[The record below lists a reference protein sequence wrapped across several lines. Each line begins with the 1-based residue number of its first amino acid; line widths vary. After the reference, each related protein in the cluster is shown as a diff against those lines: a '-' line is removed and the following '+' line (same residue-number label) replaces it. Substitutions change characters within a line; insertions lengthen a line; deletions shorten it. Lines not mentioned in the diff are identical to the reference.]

1 MSEQT
6 EERHRTAVVQPES
19 PPPPWSD
26 VSLTVVVPTYNEA
39 DNLPTLVDALFALPL
54 PNLRVLVVDDES
66 PDGTGTLAEELAIC
80 HNDGPRPRMAVLHRG
95 RKSGLGRAYVAG
107 MTQALG
113 EGTEFVAQM
122 DADFSHCPDYLPRM
136 LGVLLST
143 GAGVVVGSRYV
154 EGGKLDRQWSWSR
167 RILSRWA
174 NFYARTILSMR
185 VRDIT
190 AGFKIWRSEVL
201 RAINLKSIDSDG
213 YVFQIEMNYL
223 CKILG
228 YTIVEVPI
236 DFMDRRR
243 GRSKMSMAVKIEAAL
258 QPFQLLWRHS
268 RLRRSRASER

>member
-1 MSEQT
+1 
-6 EERHRTAVVQPES
+6 
-19 PPPPWSD
+19 